1 MSRLTFDWL
10 KTFQSKVSIQT
21 MTLTPDNISQS
32 KACFVIIPGNPG
44 CIKFYERFATAV
56 GEGTGVVVKGAS
68 HTGHAKIPSS
78 DHRHPG
84 LEDCGLEA
92 QIRHKVE
99 FLRQEVLD
107 AFERVVLIG
116 HSIGCYMILHLMDL
130 LTEEERS
137 KIAKSIL
144 LFPTIEKMR
153 ETPNGRKLTPLLTH
167 ARWAFPFTAYSVSYL
182 PDPLLNYTLSFFV
195 KDTEDSCVRDIVK
208 NNLLAPEVA
217 NSVSFLG
224 LEEMLQVTERD
235 DRQVARHASKLIIY
249 YGRTD
254 KWCTS
259 EMHEQVSRM
268 HGGRAKVHLCQK
280 GIQHAFVL
288 GQSAE
293 TAEIVVG
300 WAGEIFG

>member
-1 MSRLTFDWL
+1 MSELTFDWL
-10 KTFQSKVSIQT
+10 KTAQSKVSFQT
-21 MTLTPDNISQS
+21 MTLAPRKISQPQS
-32 KACFVIIPGNPG
+32 CFVIVPGNPG
-44 CIKFYERFATAV
+44 CIKFYDKFAAAV
-56 GEGTGVVVKGAS
+56 GEATGVSVKGAS

-78 DHRHPG
+78 DHEHPG

-137 KIAKSIL
+137 KIAKCIL
-144 LFPTIEKMR
+144 LFPTIENMR
-153 ETPNGRKLTPLLTH
+153 ETPNGRKLTPLLTY
-167 ARWAFPFTAYSVSYL
+167 ARWAFPFAAYSVSYL
-182 PDPLLNYTLSFFV
+182 PDPLLNYTISFFV
-195 KDTEDSCVRDIVK
+195 RKSEDSSVQEIVK
-208 NNLLAPEVA
+208 KNLLTPEVA

-235 DRQVARHASKLIIY
+235 DSLVSRHASKLIIY
-249 YGRTD
+249 YGKTD
-254 KWCTS
+254 RWCTS
-259 EMHEQVSRM
+259 DMHEQVSKI
-268 HGGRAKVHLCQK
+268 HGDRAKVHLCDR
-280 GIQHAFVL
+280 GIEHAFVL